1 MRTCGYIQDGP
12 LRRGASAVRAGGNLL
27 LAVDP
32 APAVLGGAG
41 GVGLARL
48 PDYDLRAPFVEH
60 RGVTHTLLFLGVV
73 AVVPGAAGYAVAG
86 GVGTDPVRTAGLGVV
101 VAVVAVG
108 SHLLADALTP
118 AGVPLLWPLSDETY
132 SAGVA
137 TASNPVANYRLLLL
151 GVCACL
157 AAGYV
162 AGLG

>member
-1 MRTCGYIQDGP
+1 M
-12 LRRGASAVRAGGNLL
+12 
-27 LAVDP
+27 
-32 APAVLGGAG
+32 
-41 GVGLARL
+41 
-48 PDYDLRAPFVEH
+48 PFVEH

-108 SHLLADALTP
+108 SHLLANALTP

-137 TASNPVANYRLLLL
+137 TASNPVANYGLLLL